1 MLKLGDRDLLARL
14 TNFED
19 HFVERKTAS
28 DKKDWLK
35 TVAAFANS
43 TPIDYP
49 AVLFIGV
56 RNNGSIEET
65 GNLDKL
71 QQTLSEILA
80 EAYPP
85 IPTFA
90 KVLEKDGKQ
99 FLAVIVP
106 GSGNRPHFSGPA
118 YIRVKSETR
127 KASEEQFAELIV
139 QRNSKARYILDWK
152 GKTISV
158 GYAIKGTPTI
168 VERPRTV
175 VDCNQFYVTVEG
187 DNSVDSIPL
196 DRVSISYDNGANRLK
211 LEVQPVLA

>member
-1 MLKLGDRDLLARL
+1 MLKLSDGDLLARL
-14 TNFED
+14 GNFED
-19 HFVERKTAS
+19 NFVERKTAS

-35 TVAAFANS
+35 TVVGFANS

-49 AVLFIGV
+49 AVLFVGV
-56 RNNGSIEET
+56 RDDGSIEET

-71 QQTLSEILA
+71 QQTLSEILK
-80 EAYPP
+80 EAHPP

-90 KVLEKDGKQ
+90 KVLEKDGRQ

-106 GSGNRPHFSGPA
+106 GSANRPHFSGPA

-127 KASEEQFAELIV
+127 KASEEQFADLIA
-139 QRNSKARYILDWK
+139 QRNSKARYILEWK

-168 VERPRTV
+168 VTRPRTV
-175 VDCNQFYVTVEG
+175 VDCNQFYVTMGGE
-187 DNSVDSIPL
+187 NSMDSIPL
-196 DRVSISYDNGANRLK
+196 ERVSISYDSEAHRLK